1 MILYMDETKFKDI
14 EKKLDSSI
22 RMKLNQLRT
31 FLELGK
37 ASVMVGAGFS
47 KNAEMGEDVCM
58 KDWGELCED
67 LYTVLYNAKPCD
79 HDFRLKSALRL
90 AQQIES
96 TMGRSALDEIIKDS
110 LPNDS
115 ISPGY
120 LHTLLVSLNW
130 RDIFTTNYDSLLE
143 NAAVKAY
150 RHYNIVTSKD
160 SLIYQPHPR
169 IVKLHGSFPDNRP
182 FIITEEDYRTY
193 PERFPEFVNTI
204 RQALIET
211 QFCLIGF
218 SGDDPNFV
226 SWLGWFRDI
235 MGQQM
240 RPIYMIYVGQ
250 RPHDSEI
257 KLLNSR
263 KIELIIT
270 ADISS
275 DSVEALDFIL
285 SYVGNIYKENNMW
298 SGKLEIQL
306 SDSNKLKDSINMMRK
321 IRESYP
327 GWIILP
333 ADKIESDF
341 DDCRSEFAFMGKSYA
356 ELGNEDKLNFLYE
369 YTWRLQTS
377 FMPSWLEKQWY
388 VNALQEILNR
398 YDTLDSSDKNKA
410 DYLSVA
416 LLQIHRIIDDAA
428 FSTELQFLRMRIS
441 PNSTSLCRRL
451 YYEEALW
458 LLSHCQIDNLNKLL
472 ASWNVTP
479 DDYRG
484 VLWKSKIL
492 REIDNNDE
500 AQKILE
506 EALEHA
512 RRKLMSNSE
521 SEFLK
526 TSVTLIS
533 DCLRYFSDS
542 KAQNKNIDNELR
554 FWRYYEMCKK
564 EMMSEEKPNISHTH
578 GFNLGTN
585 STSWNL
591 GPRGYLRK
599 YLGAGRYYLLTEA
612 YGKPIGTTS
621 MTFNSEVNQLA
632 IPLIAEVRLD
642 AALLYL
648 VESNDRKSLNA
659 TISRKI
665 ILDISEEY
673 AIKIYDSGIKSLKPY
688 MESEKRPIRYE
699 RELNVILPMLSRF
712 CVWLDY
718 ERIHK
723 IIKFIWEIC
732 DTYNYND
739 CLELLTTCYNSIPQD
754 KSVGLWWEAMARPIP
769 LGHRRQNIIKPNIQ
783 IRKWEG
789 NESVVNIITEGLSND
804 SLDIQRAAIDR
815 FCDIHSILPEEYQSE
830 IDNVISA
837 NFDKLLNTNLISIL
851 GVYSQTGDNR
861 VWKDKFLMHLQE
873 RISKFIESNFKIL
886 GSSAPIDAFNAF
898 VVTFIDCYRHLTEEQ
913 VSEIFKKILDFLEE
927 NYEVLRDTDDSESLF
942 GGLKRFLDQAMEHVN
957 IFISRVDISSLPK
970 ELRNELLKRFKLL
983 SDSYPLIRTIVRLLF
998 IGKSVDINESIKE
1011 NKQFIKNNLEKDVIS
1026 SDHNRMKDAFFA
1038 AAESQRLTKGTFSI
1052 QAIVKSSIDHIRYH
1066 LDSETYYILLLLP
1079 LWINPNIIAKQNL
1092 GILFDILSDLPQ
1104 RAIASKGISAELKS
1118 DILYYGGRLVGQIV
1132 KEEFEDVDKMNCI
1145 ETWQSFANSHDFPQ
1159 DIRNGYFEGIE
1170 TNE

>member
-1 MILYMDETKFKDI
+1 MDKTKFKDI

-47 KNAEMGEDVCM
+47 KNAEMGENVRM

-67 LYTVLYNAKPCD
+67 LYAALYNARPCD
-79 HDFRLKSALRL
+79 RDFRLKSALRL

-120 LHTLLVSLNW
+120 LHKLLVSLNW

-218 SGDDPNFV
+218 SGDDPNFI

-257 KLLNSR
+257 KLLSSR

-270 ADISS
+270 ADISQ
-275 DSVEALDFIL
+275 DPVEALDFIL
-285 SYVGNIYKENNMW
+285 SYIDNQYKENNKW
-298 SGKLEIQL
+298 SGELAIQL

-377 FMPSWLEKQWY
+377 FMPSWLEKQ
-388 VNALQEILNR
+388 NQ
-398 YDTLDSSDKNKA
+398 YDTFDSSDKQKA

-428 FSTELQFLRMRIS
+428 FITELQLFRMRIS
-441 PNSTSLCRRL
+441 PNNTSLCCRL

-472 ASWNVTP
+472 ASWNVKP
-479 DDYRG
+479 ADYRG

-492 REIDNNDE
+492 REIDKNDE

-506 EALEHA
+506 EALGNA
-512 RRKLMSNSE
+512 RRKLMSNNE

-526 TSVTLIS
+526 TSVTLIL
-533 DCLRYFSDS
+533 DCLQYFSDNNVQS
-542 KAQNKNIDNELR
+542 KDMDDELR

-591 GPRGYLRK
+591 GSWGYVRK
-599 YLGAGRYYLLTEA
+599 YVGAGRYYLLTEA
-612 YGKPIGTTS
+612 YGQSIGTSS

-648 VESNDRKSLNA
+648 AESNDRKSLNA

-673 AIKIYDSGIKSLKPY
+673 AIKIYDSRIKSLKPY

-723 IIKFIWEIC
+723 IIKFIWKIC
-732 DTYNYND
+732 DIYNYND

-754 KSVGLWWEAMARPIP
+754 KSVGLWWEAMAQPIP

-804 SLDIQRAAIDR
+804 SLDIQRAAIGR
-815 FCDIHSILPEEYQSE
+815 FCDIHSILPKEYQNE

-861 VWKDKFLMHLQE
+861 VWKDKFLMYLQE
-873 RISKFIESNFKIL
+873 RISKFIESNFKTSR
-886 GSSAPIDAFNAF
+886 SSAPIDTFDAF
-898 VVTFIDCYRHLTEEQ
+898 VTIFINCYRHLTEEQ
-913 VSEIFKKILDFLEE
+913 LREIFKKILDFLEE

-942 GGLKRFLDQAMEHVN
+942 GGLKSSLDQAMEDIN
-957 IFISRVDISSLPK
+957 IFISRVDVSSLPK

-983 SDSYPLIRTIVRLLF
+983 SDSYPFIRTIVRLSF
-998 IGKSVDINESIKE
+998 IDKSIDINELIKE

-1038 AAESQRLTKGTFSI
+1038 AAETQQLTKGRFSI

-1118 DILYYGGRLVGQIV
+1118 DILYYGGRLVGQVV